1 MVEMKEEIYTLKSIW
16 GKRIIVYGETIISFC
31 FFIYYYFFGKR
42 RKVMTSMKA
51 KLSLLIGAVLS
62 MLAIIFKENIG
73 NATFYILIVI
83 AIIILITACI
93 MEKGSK
99 DK

>member
-1 MVEMKEEIYTLKSIW
+1 
-16 GKRIIVYGETIISFC
+16 
-31 FFIYYYFFGKR
+31 
-42 RKVMTSMKA
+42 MTSMKA

-62 MLAIIFKENIG
+62 ILAIIFKENIG